1 MGLFGSKRNRTENRD
16 FELFDLACAEASSDP
31 QFLLRRNDLYPVFI
45 SPDFPRVFGVDPERL
60 VDDVET
66 LSRFVPDA
74 ERASLMRSL
83 REWDGKAPL
92 RMVCPYCPPN
102 SPNTMKHFRVVIS
115 PVLDNT
121 HLLVSLTDISGEKA
135 LVNQLETERNQAH
148 RQMASRTDFM
158 NQMSHEI
165 RTPLNGIKGMI
176 ALAQDHKT
184 EQERLE
190 DDLSRATELSD
201 YLLSLVNDALDMSRL
216 ENGRVELDLQP
227 FDLRLVAARLQSMFE
242 KQAHEKGIDF
252 TVDAQDCETV
262 FLMGDSLRLDQ
273 ILVNFISNALKF
285 TAKGGS
291 VTVTFREMYRKDNR
305 VSYLMRVR
313 DTGKG
318 MDPRFVSR
326 IFRPFEQEDRTIA
339 RRYGGTGL
347 GMAITSALV
356 ELMDGEIVVDTELG
370 RGSDFTAYLPFAI
383 APKGSEEK
391 LAAEGKTLETSS
403 IAQKREAEYRF
414 AGKRFLMAEDNEINA
429 MIACE
434 VLKSLGAEV
443 DIANDGPVVVRMFE
457 DAEPG
462 TYDAVLMDI
471 QMPTFNGWEAA
482 RRIRALDRRDARAI
496 PIIALSANNYAED
509 ARRSREAGMNGH
521 AGKPLEISEIKA
533 QLAAAEAESAYRGEE
548 E

>member
-1 MGLFGSKRNRTENRD
+1 MGLFGSKKHRDANKD
-16 FELFDLACAEASSDP
+16 FELFDQAYAQAGSNP
-31 QFLLRRNDLYPVFI
+31 QLLLRRNDLYPVFI
-45 SPDFPRVFGVDPERL
+45 SSDFARVFGVDPERL

-74 ERASLMRSL
+74 ERAAFMRSL

-92 RMVCPYCPPN
+92 CATCPYCPPSN
-102 SPNTMKHFRVVIS
+102 PDTTKYFRVMVS
-115 PVLDNT
+115 PVLENT
-121 HLLVSLTDISGEKA
+121 HLLVSLTDVSSEKELA
-135 LVNQLETERNQAH
+135 HQLEAERNQAH
-148 RQMASRTDFM
+148 KQMTSRTDFM

-176 ALAQDHKT
+176 SLAQDHKD
-184 EQERLE
+184 EPERLA
-190 DDLSRATELSD
+190 DDLARATELSD

-216 ENGRVELDLQP
+216 ENGRVELEMQP
-227 FDLRLVAARLQSMFE
+227 FDLRLVAASLRSMFE
-242 KQAHEKGIDF
+242 KQAHEKGITF
-252 TVDAQDCETV
+252 TVEAQECETV
-262 FLMGDSLRLDQ
+262 FLVGDSLRLDQ

-285 TAKGGS
+285 TAEGGS

-326 IFRPFEQEDRTIA
+326 IFRPFEQEDSTIS

-356 ELMDGEIVVDTELG
+356 ELMGGEIVVDTEPG

-383 APKGSEEK
+383 APAGAEER

-403 IAQKREAEYRF
+403 IAEQREAEYRF
-414 AGKRFLMAEDNEINA
+414 DGKRFLMAEDNEINA

-434 VLKSLGAEV
+434 VLNSLNATV
-443 DIANDGPVVVRMFE
+443 DIANDGPVVVQMFE
-457 DAEPG
+457 EVEPG
-462 TYDAVLMDI
+462 TYDAILMDI

-496 PIIALSANNYAED
+496 PIIAFSANNYAED

-521 AGKPLEISEIKA
+521 AGKPLEISELKA